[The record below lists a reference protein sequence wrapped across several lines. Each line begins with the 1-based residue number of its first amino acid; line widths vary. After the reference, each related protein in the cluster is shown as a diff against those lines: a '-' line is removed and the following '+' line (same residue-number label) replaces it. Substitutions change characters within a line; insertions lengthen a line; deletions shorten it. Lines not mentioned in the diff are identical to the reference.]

1 MTALKPQTIDVAE
14 VYEANYSDREDNTK
28 SKIKVVNDR
37 CSDQD
42 VNDSAREALKYQ
54 LDENSKDIGIIPQ
67 SRNMDYQET
76 ANIVEFVKKETAE
89 NPAEGEQQE
98 EQKEPASVDLVSLPK
113 PETPIEKYQIARPTD
128 SPNIRKKQTQTPKRI
143 GLKSS
148 VKSPSKKGG
157 SKKSKAAAPDAEL
170 KKMADE
176 IKRMSLANNP
186 VSSGGGT
193 VEKDKD
199 SLPPHLEAIRVY
211 QEPLPL
217 SKMPVGSSSKQ
228 RIMTINSQGTN
239 RDPINIEVKNS
250 DLFAGNSQAILSQTN
265 QKEDEEAN

>member
-1 MTALKPQTIDVAE
+1 M
-14 VYEANYSDREDNTK
+14 
-28 SKIKVVNDR
+28 
-37 CSDQD
+37 
-42 VNDSAREALKYQ
+42 
-54 LDENSKDIGIIPQ
+54 
-67 SRNMDYQET
+67 
-76 ANIVEFVKKETAE
+76 
-89 NPAEGEQQE
+89 
-98 EQKEPASVDLVSLPK
+98 DLVSLPK
-113 PETPIEKYQIARPTD
+113 PETPIEKYQMPRPTD
-128 SPNIRKKQTQTPKRI
+128 SPNIRKKQTQTPKRT

-157 SKKSKAAAPDAEL
+157 SKKSKAAPDAEL

-186 VSSGGGT
+186 VSSGGGAA
-193 VEKDKD
+193 EKDKD

-217 SKMPVGSSSKQ
+217 SKMPGGSSSRQ

-250 DLFAGNSQAILSQTN
+250 DLFAGNSQAVLSQTN